1 MFIVFGSVCK
11 TFCRSR
17 MCPLRRAQSRG
28 SCGSVTQPGHPWV
41 TSTGTDTD
49 GQPRRLLRAPLL
61 LRSSLEAQ
69 PTSPRP
75 PPCHRGPALRDSF
88 RAASACWLLG
98 RQQPLVREAVRRPQ
112 EAGGSRR
119 RADRDPWAPAQCQV
133 YRKRQTIPP
142 AALTV
147 LGGTSGPSRKQR
159 GSRDRE
165 VWRGRPWGGAGSG
178 RRAAWAR
185 TRVRFL
191 WPPQRVTERVR
202 SHCSGRKRSIWASA
216 GGSFGGSEGEFVPG
230 PLLTSGGVWQS
241 LVLPGLR
248 GRPSSLPP
256 FICTWPSPVSFVSL
270 MRLVIGC
277 WACPESA

>member
-17 MCPLRRAQSRG
+17 MCPPRRAQSRG

-49 GQPRRLLRAPLL
+49 GQPWRPLRAPLL

-69 PTSPRP
+69 PTFPRP

-147 LGGTSGPSRKQR
+147 SGGTSGPSRKQR

-165 VWRGRPWGGAGSG
+165 VWRGRPWGGGGAPHGLGTDTCAFPVASTAGHPAGAFSLFRPEAQHLGVG
-178 RRAAWAR
+178 RW
-185 TRVRFL
+185 FL
-191 WPPQRVTERVR
+191 W
-202 SHCSGRKRSIWASA
+202 
-216 GGSFGGSEGEFVPG
+216 
-230 PLLTSGGVWQS
+230 
-241 LVLPGLR
+241 GL
-248 GRPSSLPP
+248 
-256 FICTWPSPVSFVSL
+256 
-270 MRLVIGC
+270 
-277 WACPESA
+277 